1 VSTVP
6 TTEYVPGSCNIGPAE
21 IARRRRAGHA
31 ALAVTLAFGAL
42 ALATDAPRPARLL
55 IFIPAY
61 GAAIGYLQAASRFC
75 AGFAMRGVYNFAQA
89 GRVETVG
96 DQAARE
102 RDRHRALRMSGRA
115 GLMAALVAA
124 AFSRV

>member
-1 VSTVP
+1 MSTIP
-6 TTEYVPGSCNIGPAE
+6 MDYVPGSCNIGPAE

-31 ALAVTLAFGAL
+31 ALAATLAFGAL

-75 AGFAMRGVYNFAQA
+75 AGFAMRGVYNFGGA
-89 GRVETVG
+89 GRVETVA
-96 DQAARE
+96 DQEARE
-102 RDRHRALRMSGRA
+102 RDRRRALRMSGRA
-115 GLMAALVAA
+115 AVIAALVSA